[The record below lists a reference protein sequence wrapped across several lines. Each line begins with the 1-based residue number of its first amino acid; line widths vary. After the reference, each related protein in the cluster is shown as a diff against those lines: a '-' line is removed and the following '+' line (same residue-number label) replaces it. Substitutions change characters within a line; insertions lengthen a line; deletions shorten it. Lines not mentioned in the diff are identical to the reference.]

1 MHKIDIQLEAY
12 MMTVQWDVQDKSVI
26 ITGGAGGI
34 GFGMATAFV
43 KAGAK
48 VLIVDI
54 NDEAL
59 ATAAEK
65 LAPLGTI
72 KTLKADIASVATDQA
87 IVKTAVEAFG
97 QLDVLINNA
106 HASKQKPFT
115 SLTDDDLA
123 LSFNTGFYPT
133 WHLMQAAYPYLKATT
148 GCVINFASGAGI
160 NGQPTQAAYA
170 AAKEAIRGLS
180 RVVANEWAADGIR
193 VNIIS
198 PIAETEG
205 VKQWREAAPEQY
217 AQLVNSIPL
226 HRLGDPEADIGA
238 VALFLASS
246 ASGYM
251 TGQTLMVDGGDIKLR

>member
-1 MHKIDIQLEAY
+1 
-12 MMTVQWDVQDKSVI
+12 MTISWDVENKGVI

-34 GFGMATAFV
+34 GLGMVTAFV

-48 VLIVDI
+48 VLAVDVNEDGLQTAKESLSPVGTI
-54 NDEAL
+54 EVLNADIS
-59 ATAAEK
+59 TAANDK
-65 LAPLGTI
+65 LI
-72 KTLKADIASVATDQA
+72 ID
-87 IVKTAVEAFG
+87 TAVQKFG

-106 HASKQKPFT
+106 HVSRQKKFVDLED
-115 SLTDDDLA
+115 SDLA
-123 LSFNTGFYPT
+123 LSFDTSFYPT
-133 WHLMQAAYPYLKATT
+133 WHLMQLAYPHLKATQ
-148 GCVINFASGAGI
+148 GSVINFASGAGI

-180 RVVANEWAADGIR
+180 RVVANEWAPEGIR

-205 VKQWREAAPEQY
+205 VRQWSKADPEQY
-217 AQLVNSIPL
+217 NHLINSIPL
-226 HRLGDPEADIGA
+226 RRLGDPEKDVGS

-246 ASGYM
+246 ASAYM

>member
-1 MHKIDIQLEAY
+1 MSIN
-12 MMTVQWDVQDKSVI
+12 WDVQDKSVI

-34 GFGMATAFV
+34 GLGMATAFV

-48 VLIVDI
+48 VLIVDV
-54 NDEAL
+54 NDSAL
-59 ATAAEK
+59 TQTK
-65 LAPLGTI
+65 KDLASFGTI
-72 KTLKADIASVATDQA
+72 ETLKADISSVTVDQE
-87 IVKTAVEAFG
+87 IIETAVSKFG
-97 QLDVLINNA
+97 SLDVLINNA

-115 SLTDDDLA
+115 DLTDDDLA
-123 LSFNTGFYPT
+123 LSFNTGLYPT
-133 WHLMQAAYPYLKATT
+133 WHLMQFAHPYLKDSK

-180 RVVANEWAADGIR
+180 RVAANEWASDGIR

-205 VKQWREAAPEQY
+205 VKQWHKAAPEQY
-217 AQLVNSIPL
+217 DQLVNSIPL
-226 HRLGDPEADIGA
+226 HRLGDPETDIGS

-246 ASGYM
+246 ASSYM

>member
-1 MHKIDIQLEAY
+1 MAI
-12 MMTVQWDVQDKSVI
+12 QWDVQGKSVI

-54 NDEAL
+54 HDDAL
-59 ATAAEK
+59 KAAANK

-72 KTLKADIASVATDQA
+72 KTLNADISSLEMDQQ
-87 IVKTAVEAFG
+87 IISTALEAFG
-97 QLDVLINNA
+97 KLDVLINNA
-106 HASKQKPFT
+106 HASKQKPFVQ
-115 SLTDDDLA
+115 LTDDDLA
-123 LSFNTGFYPT
+123 MSMNTGFYPT
-133 WHLMQAAYPYLKATT
+133 WHLMQLAYPHLKETT
-148 GCVINFASGAGI
+148 GCVINFASGAGL

-180 RVVANEWAADGIR
+180 RVAANEWAADGIR

-205 VKQWREAAPEQY
+205 VKQWHKAAPEQY
-217 AQLVNSIPL
+217 DQLVKSIPL
-226 HRLGDPEADIGA
+226 HRLGDPETDIGS

-246 ASGYM
+246 ASSYM

>member
-1 MHKIDIQLEAY
+1 
-12 MMTVQWDVQDKSVI
+12 MTVQWDVQDKSVI

-54 NDEAL
+54 HDDAL
-59 ATAAEK
+59 QKAEK
-65 LAPLGTI
+65 ALSSLGTI
-72 KTLKADIASVATDQA
+72 KTLNADISSPQKDQE
-87 IVKTAVEAFG
+87 IIQTALDSFG
-97 QLDVLINNA
+97 RLDVLINNA

-123 LSFNTGFYPT
+123 LSMNTGFYPT
-133 WHLMQAAYPYLKATT
+133 WHLMQLAYPHLKEVK
-148 GCVINFASGAGI
+148 GCVINFASGAGL

-180 RVVANEWAADGIR
+180 RVAANEWAADGIR

-205 VKQWREAAPEQY
+205 VKQWKQAAPEQY
-217 AQLVNSIPL
+217 QHLVNSIPL
-226 HRLGDPEADIGA
+226 HRLGDPETDIGS

-246 ASGYM
+246 ASSYM